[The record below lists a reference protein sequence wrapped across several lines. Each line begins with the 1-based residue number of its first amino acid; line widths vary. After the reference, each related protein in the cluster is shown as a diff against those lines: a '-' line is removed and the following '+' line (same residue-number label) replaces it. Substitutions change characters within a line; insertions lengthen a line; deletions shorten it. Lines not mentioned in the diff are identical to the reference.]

1 MTELT
6 DRRSEPARRWHVL
19 PIRWLAEYQV
29 AWLPHDVVAGVTLA
43 AYAIPVSLA
52 YAGLAGLPPQ
62 VGIYGYLLG
71 GLGYALLGSS
81 RQLAIGPTSAIS
93 LMIAGTV
100 GAMAAGDAQRY
111 VQIASLAAFTVAGLC
126 LLAWALRLSVLVKL
140 ISDSILVGFKAGAG
154 LTIAMTQLPSLFGV
168 AGGGHNF
175 FDRTFVL
182 VGHLGDT
189 RFLVLAI
196 GIAAIALLM
205 LGERWLPGRPVAL
218 GVVALSIAAASML
231 GLPALGVPTTG
242 EIPAGL
248 PTLSGPALRLRDV
261 EGILPLAAGCL
272 LLAYIEGVSAARTFA
287 TKHRYALDSR
297 RELLGIG
304 AANLAAA
311 LGHGYPV
318 AGGLSQSAV
327 NDKAGARSP
336 LSLVFASVTLALCL
350 VFLTGLLDDLPK
362 AVLAAV
368 VLTAVA
374 GLVDI
379 PALWRMWRVSRIDF
393 YAAAIA
399 LVAVLLLGILHG
411 ILCAALASILLL
423 LARASRPH
431 VAFLGR
437 IPGTDTFSDTA
448 RHPENEPLAGVVAF
462 RPEVSLVYVNAD
474 AVLETVLQRLRATGA
489 VRLVVCDLSASPYL
503 DLAGSRML
511 HDLHDE
517 LRRRG
522 IELRIVGARGR
533 VRDLLRAEDLS
544 EKLGG
549 LDRAVT
555 LVSLLG
561 REGEGKGG
569 R

>member
-1 MTELT
+1 
-6 DRRSEPARRWHVL
+6 
-19 PIRWLAEYQV
+19 
-29 AWLPHDVVAGVTLA
+29 
-43 AYAIPVSLA
+43 
-52 YAGLAGLPPQ
+52 
-62 VGIYGYLLG
+62 
-71 GLGYALLGSS
+71 
-81 RQLAIGPTSAIS
+81 
-93 LMIAGTV
+93 
-100 GAMAAGDAQRY
+100 
-111 VQIASLAAFTVAGLC
+111 
-126 LLAWALRLSVLVKL
+126 
-140 ISDSILVGFKAGAG
+140 
-154 LTIAMTQLPSLFGV
+154 
-168 AGGGHNF
+168 
-175 FDRTFVL
+175 
-182 VGHLGDT
+182 
-189 RFLVLAI
+189 
-196 GIAAIALLM
+196 
-205 LGERWLPGRPVAL
+205 
-218 GVVALSIAAASML
+218 
-231 GLPALGVPTTG
+231 
-242 EIPAGL
+242 
-248 PTLSGPALRLRDV
+248 LRLRDV

-287 TKHRYALDSR
+287 TKHRYALDPR

-311 LGHGYPV
+311 LGQGYPV

-374 GLVDI
+374 GLADI
-379 PALWRMWRVSRIDF
+379 PALRRMWRASRIDF

-399 LVAVLLLGILHG
+399 LVAVLLLGILNG

-462 RPEVSLVYVNAD
+462 RPEVSLIYVNAD
-474 AVLETVLQRLRATGA
+474 AVLETVLQRLRATSA
-489 VRLVVCDLSASPYL
+489 VRLVVCDLSSSPYL

-517 LRRRG
+517 LRGRG
-522 IELRIVGARGR
+522 IALRIVGARGR

-561 REGEGKGG
+561 REDKGG